1 MTVQELHD
9 LLAEEIKKNK
19 GSEIILLS
27 DKAVDGV
34 LSVADNQLIESFVQP
49 YAGSYDVLDDDEVER
64 GHYENQDFYTAFVL
78 YPKD

>member
-9 LLAEEIKKNK
+9 LLAEQIKKNK

-49 YAGSYDVLDDDEVER
+49 YAGDFNELEEDEVRR
-64 GHYENQDFYTAFVL
+64 GHYESQEFYTAFVL